1 MRFRSG
7 AKLDPGQVTDIRGR
21 RLGGGGLAVGG
32 ASMLAAC
39 GGDDSGPASGE
50 GATVKFGINEA
61 EGSGPAY
68 DRLKAAADAY
78 AEETGTEVQLN
89 AVDHNTFQ
97 ESINTYL
104 QGTPD
109 DVFTWF
115 AGFRMAQFAENGLIT
130 DLSDQWPIEGIG
142 DSFKQ
147 ASTAPDGMRNPPGAW
162 PYTTRNTS

>member
-1 MRFRSG
+1 MSRPRSAG
-7 AKLDPGQVTDIRGR
+7 IPGGNAVPRSALTTMAASRRSVLRGMALSGLALAGREPAR
-21 RLGGGGLAVGG
+21 RLRRRRLRWVRG
-32 ASMLAAC
+32 A
-39 GGDDSGPASGE
+39 

-68 DRLKAAADAY
+68 DRLKAMADAY
-78 AEETGTEVQLN
+78 AKETGTKVSLN

-115 AGFRMAQFAENGLIT
+115 AGFRMAQFAEAG
-130 DLSDQWPIEGIG
+130 
-142 DSFKQ
+142 
-147 ASTAPDGMRNPPGAW
+147 
-162 PYTTRNTS
+162 